1 MEAMDSL
8 WADRENRHCAAP
20 ATGGKTRPGAVQA
33 GLRTK
38 APGLLYLG
46 RHLVLISRERR
57 NAGRQGEL
65 TTSLGKLQFA
75 RETQG

>member
-1 MEAMDSL
+1 MRPVSRRAFIEGSLAVVGAAGLQLPL
-8 WADRENRHCAAP
+8 WAQP
-20 ATGGKTRPGAVQA
+20 
-33 GLRTK
+33 
-38 APGLLYLG
+38 LG
-46 RHLVLISRERR
+46 RRGSGDAHGQRR